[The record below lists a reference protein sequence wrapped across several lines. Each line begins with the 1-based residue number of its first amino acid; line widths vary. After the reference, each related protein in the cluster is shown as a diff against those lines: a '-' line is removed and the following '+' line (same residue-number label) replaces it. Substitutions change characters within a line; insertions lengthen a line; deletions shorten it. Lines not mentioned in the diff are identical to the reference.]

1 MPRFVRQSVQA
12 VFDLAVL
19 SAAYWLAF
27 LFRFEF
33 SLPEVWRSP
42 SLIGWP
48 YVVLIEYFALS
59 AFGVPRLSWRYISMR
74 ESARIAVAVAFATA
88 ILAGLRLALPVM
100 REFVLVPYG
109 VLCMNFYLGFVGL
122 VGVRAIRRI
131 FGEVVDR
138 KRRAVG
144 RKRERVLLIG
154 AGDAG
159 IVVAREIASR
169 PDLALHPVGFL
180 DDDHLKVGM
189 RIGGLAVLG
198 RIDEVAEIAARKRV
212 TRVLITIA
220 NAAGPQIRAITM
232 RCRNA
237 GLETK
242 IIPGIYEIVGDRV
255 NLSRIREV
263 AIEDLLG
270 REPVSLDE
278 DQLNASIR
286 GSVVMVTGAGG
297 SIGSELCR
305 QVCRYAP
312 SKLVLVERFENALFE
327 IHRELTGLYPDLAI
341 EPWIGDVTDPRR
353 MTAVFGETRPSIVF
367 HAAAHKHVPM
377 MEQNPGEAIKNNIGG
392 TRLIA
397 DLADR
402 NGVER
407 FVLISTDKAVNP
419 TSVMGATKRI
429 AEIYTQALALRSR
442 TRFVTVRFGNVLG
455 SNGSVIPIFKQQI
468 AAGGPV
474 TVTHPDMQRYFMTI
488 PEASQL
494 VLQAG
499 AMGTGGE
506 IFILDM
512 GEPVKIVDLA
522 RDLITLSGFRPGI
535 DIEIK
540 FNGVRPG
547 EKLFE
552 QLATDAEHADK
563 TKHPKIYI
571 GRIRAPGWAEV
582 ARGIDHLLA
591 LAPDAGAPELRA
603 ALRTLVP
610 EYTGGL
616 AKSSQPVVALPA
628 TRRRRKHDGM
638 PTLPTLPTLRDLTVV
653 PELLMPAGSTTPG
666 SPAPM
671 VPVPAATVPV
681 PTMLE
686 LPRLPDMAVAPG
698 SMLDR
703 PDAAVS
709 AVSIDHAKPRRDTGT
724 QPLFAVR
731 AVRG

>member
-1 MPRFVRQSVQA
+1 MPRLFRQGLQTA
-12 VFDLAVL
+12 FDLAVL
-19 SAAYWLAF
+19 SAVYWLGF

-33 SLPEVWRSP
+33 SIPAAWRSP
-42 SLIGWP
+42 ALIGWP
-48 YVVLIEYFALS
+48 YVVLVGYAVLG
-59 AFGVPRLSWRYISMR
+59 AVGVPRMSWRYISLR
-74 ESARIAVAVAFATA
+74 EAARIAAAGAFATV
-88 ILAGLRLALPVM
+88 ILVALRGLRVALPVM
-100 REFVLVPYG
+100 REFAVVPYG
-109 VLCMNFYLGFVGL
+109 VLCMNFFLGFVGL
-122 VGVRAIRRI
+122 VGVRATRRI
-131 FGEVVDR
+131 YGELAER
-138 KRRAVG
+138 KLRSAG

-154 AGDAG
+154 AGQAG
-159 IVVAREIASR
+159 VVVAREIASR
-169 PDLALHPVGFL
+169 PDLALQPVGFL

-189 RIGGLAVLG
+189 QIGGLPVLG
-198 RIDEVAEIAARKRV
+198 RIDEVVEIAARKRV

-220 NAAGPQIRAITM
+220 NAAGSQIRAITM
-232 RCRNA
+232 RCRDA

-270 REPVSLDE
+270 REPVQLDE

-286 GSVVMVTGAGG
+286 GAVVMVTGAGG

-305 QVCRYAP
+305 QICRYAP
-312 SKLVLVERFENALFE
+312 ARLVLVERFENALFE
-327 IHRELTGLYPDLAI
+327 IHRELAGLYPDLAI
-341 EPWIGDVTDPRR
+341 DPWIGDVTDARR
-353 MTAVFGETRPSIVF
+353 MTQVFGEVRPLIVF

-377 MEQNPGEAIKNNIGG
+377 MEQNPGEAVKNNVGG

-402 NGVER
+402 FGVER

-419 TSVMGATKRI
+419 TSVMGATKRV
-429 AEIYTQALALRSR
+429 AEIYTQALALRSK

-522 RDLITLSGFRPGI
+522 RDLITLSGFRPGVDI
-535 DIEIK
+535 DIA

-563 TKHPKIYI
+563 TKHPKIFI
-571 GRIRAPGWAEV
+571 GRIASPAWAEV
-582 ARGIDHLLA
+582 SRAVDELVA
-591 LAPDAGAPELRA
+591 LVGDGETPQIRESLRA
-603 ALRTLVP
+603 LVP

-616 AKSSQPVVALPA
+616 AQGSQPVVALPA
-628 TRRRRKHDGM
+628 ARARRKLQG
-638 PTLPTLPTLRDLTVV
+638 V
-653 PELLMPAGSTTPG
+653 PELAEVSDLPELLGLAEAARAPEHRERLARGS
-666 SPAPM
+666 AP
-671 VPVPAATVPV
+671 VGP
-681 PTMLE
+681 
-686 LPRLPDMAVAPG
+686 
-698 SMLDR
+698 
-703 PDAAVS
+703 AVS
-709 AVSIDHAKPRRDTGT
+709 APISAPASVVERPEPAPHVEHSKPRRDTAT
-724 QPLFAVR
+724 QPLLAVR
-731 AVRG
+731 AAQG